1 MTILELAKELKV
13 SKQAVRR
20 YITPDF
26 REKYIENVYGRLQ
39 IREEGC
45 KLLRERFQSQSGNNR
60 EQAETVTGNNQEQV
74 GTVTGNN
81 REQAGTVTG
90 NLSETGVFAE
100 TLAVLKSQL
109 EVKDEQLAEKD
120 RQIEALQTALTE
132 TTSALQAAQALHAG
146 TLQHQLEKPKKG
158 LFRWLGK
165 KVRNDD

>member
-60 EQAETVTGNNQEQV
+60 EQA
-74 GTVTGNN
+74 
-81 REQAGTVTG
+81 GTVTG
-90 NLSETGVFAE
+90 NLSETGVLAE